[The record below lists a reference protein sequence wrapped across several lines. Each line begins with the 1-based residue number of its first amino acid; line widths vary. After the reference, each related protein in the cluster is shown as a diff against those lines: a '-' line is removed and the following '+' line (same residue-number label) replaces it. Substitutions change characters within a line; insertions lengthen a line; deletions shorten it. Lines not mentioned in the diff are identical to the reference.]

1 MPINVQKQSPGVIG
15 IHCPLFP
22 PDPSNTFPLQSY
34 VHFSEDNTRSSTHLK
49 LMHSLCKSTLHVT
62 CISTNF
68 HGSGTINLFLTI
80 RNQVLEAFWS
90 HFESHFLS
98 TNPCTF
104 HYNYLPMFCVCLFIN
119 YSNTLLVFHQY
130 KSQSL
135 YACPFLLFLSLSS
148 CIYCEAK
155 GEKKKKVWYNEVQ
168 QACCCHKL
176 QQDWLG
182 DARLDQA
189 NWLLYWTSLLQACLF
204 FKGSAVGVS

>member
-1 MPINVQKQSPGVIG
+1 MERIQRRATKYILNDYKSDYN
-15 IHCPLFP
+15 HRLLSLRLLPLVMQLELYDIMCCLYT

-34 VHFSEDNTRSSTHLK
+34 VHFSEGNTRSSTPLK

-155 GEKKKKVWYNEVQ
+155 GEKKKKV
-168 QACCCHKL
+168 
-176 QQDWLG
+176 
-182 DARLDQA
+182 
-189 NWLLYWTSLLQACLF
+189 
-204 FKGSAVGVS
+204 